1 MCGLCILGILIS
13 EIIKR
18 SFTNKQIGTLPFL
31 TKKQHKM
38 NFNPTICLA
47 GQDRE
52 SYFNIYGNNVTG
64 NIILIV

>member
-47 GQDRE
+47 GQVAHLLLLIE
-52 SYFNIYGNNVTG
+52 
-64 NIILIV
+64 IIL